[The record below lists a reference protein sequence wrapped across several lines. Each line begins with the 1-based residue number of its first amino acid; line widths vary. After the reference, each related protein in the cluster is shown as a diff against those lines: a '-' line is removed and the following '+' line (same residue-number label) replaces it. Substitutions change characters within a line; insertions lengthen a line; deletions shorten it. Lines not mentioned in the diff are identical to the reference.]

1 MLIKKNYLNFKLK
14 SLKDNNITLLD
25 NNNLDNN
32 NLDKLL
38 LNDKDFNNKLR
49 KA

>member
-1 MLIKKNYLNFKLK
+1 MPIKKNYLNSKLK
-14 SLKDNNITLLD
+14 GSGDDNITPFND
-25 NNNLDNN
+25 N

-38 LNDKDFNNKLR
+38 SDNEDFNNGSG